1 MLARDPI
8 AYILSLQIT
17 DPPSSELF
25 TSTEMEDIY
34 SCTCF
39 CNVQAENKIGPKNDV
54 LFRLPLPMEFG
65 QGGKLCAFSSN
76 VYEIGDVSPDSWAA
90 LDTNVNISN
99 DRVEFSSRTFSV

>member
-25 TSTEMEDIY
+25 TSTEMEDVY

-54 LFRLPLPMEFG
+54 LFRLPLPMEYG
-65 QGGKLCAFSSN
+65 QGGELCAFSSN

-90 LDTNVNISN
+90 LNTNINISN
-99 DRVEFSSRTFSV
+99 NRVEFSSRTFSV